1 MSTSLTGQVVL
12 GAADSGSQTSVADLR
27 VVVRNESESYPAILG
42 TATTDGNGNYTVAIP
57 ADTLAGDFTGSSA
70 LARKMG
76 VYIYPPTGP
85 RQLSYQS
92 VDDQEGDTLTVNTVT
107 LRAADISG
115 WAVSLPGTTNA
126 LPIRSGNAVR
136 LLVDDEVAW
145 TRVAEAMKG
154 AKSSISVMELDLDMP
169 RAYNADQKSEV
180 PEIIL
185 EFPASFDPN
194 NPTALDGTTDNRPE
208 RLMLAAAQNS
218 TQVRVMIPH
227 PNISVLTAIADAA
240 ILLVPFLIGSLIGF
254 RPAWAVWASLWS
266 HIFGGAP
273 DGDAD
278 AVEKYFTA
286 AGSTAQAVRFNT
298 RMFSVIHAKAV
309 LIDTVAAEI
318 DNAEAILLGSP
329 FSASY
334 WDTVGHSVYEPRR
347 GSCAGEPIPVHDV
360 SLGIRGPAVADVQ
373 QQFLGYWNVASPTNP
388 VVALD
393 PAPGAVLAG
402 SDENTASVQI
412 VRTVDNST
420 LSGLPDGELGVLEA
434 YLRAIENAQQYVYIE
449 NQYFTNDTI
458 ASAISAALSDTSRP
472 NLEVILMVNVVPDM
486 PFYPT
491 WQTNLFERIRRD
503 AGAGASRF
511 GVFTAW
517 SHTGPAPVHKHT
529 NPVIMPDYL
538 HTKAAVVDGSWAT
551 VGSANLDGASLDQF
565 QILHALQFGSFRN
578 GELNCVM
585 YSGVEGTDD
594 TLGPDTLR
602 RQLWGEHLGM
612 DATDPRLDQ
621 TTLSSSH
628 GWLQLW
634 TDTANAKLQALIDDP
649 TVINPANGRVLAYPK
664 GATSGFG
671 LLWAWSHPHKN
682 FLQTSTIGSGR
693 IDLSKLDLVEQTT
706 AFNYQTGLWADH

>member
-12 GAADSGSQTSVADLR
+12 AAADSGSQASVAGLR
-27 VVVRNESESYPAILG
+27 VVVHNESESYPAILG
-42 TATTDGNGNYTVAIP
+42 NATTDSNGNYTVAIP
-57 ADTLAGDFTGSSA
+57 ADSLASDFTGPPA

-92 VDDQEGDTLTVNTVT
+92 VDDQEGDTLTVDTVT

-115 WAVSLPGTTNA
+115 WAVSLPGTTNF

-136 LLVDDEVAW
+136 LLVDDLVAW
-145 TRVAEAMKG
+145 SHVADSMKG
-154 AKSSISVMELDLDMP
+154 AKKSISVMQLNFDMP
-169 RAYNADQKSEV
+169 RAYDAVQKDEV

-185 EFPASFDPN
+185 EFPASFDPDQ
-194 NPTALDGTTDNRPE
+194 PTALDGTTDNRPE
-208 RLMLAAAQNS
+208 RLLLSAAQS
-218 TQVRVMIPH
+218 GTQVRVMIPH
-227 PNISVLTAIADAA
+227 PDISVLTAIADAA
-240 ILLVPFLIGSLIGF
+240 ILLIPFLIGSLIGF
-254 RPAWAVWASLWS
+254 RPAWAVWAALWS

-273 DGDAD
+273 KGDAD
-278 AVEKYFTA
+278 AVSKYFTA
-286 AGSTAQAVRFNT
+286 AGSTAQAVKFNT

-309 LIDTVAAEI
+309 LVNTVADAI
-318 DNAEAILLGSP
+318 DNAEVILLGSP

-334 WDTVGHSVYEPRR
+334 WDTGNHQVYEPRR

-360 SLGIRGPAVADVQ
+360 SIGIRGPAVADLQ
-373 QQFLGYWNVASPTNP
+373 QQFLGYWNVAAPANP

-393 PAPGAVLAG
+393 PAPAAATAA
-402 SDENTASVQI
+402 SDEYPASVQI
-412 VRTVDNST
+412 VRTVDSST
-420 LSGLPDGELGVLEA
+420 LSGLPDGEMGVLEA
-434 YLRAIENAQQYVYIE
+434 YVRAIENAQQYIYIE
-449 NQYFTNDTI
+449 NQYFTNETI
-458 ASAISAALSDTSRP
+458 ASALSAALSDTSRP
-472 NLEVILMVNVVPDM
+472 NLQVILMVNVVPDM

-503 AGAGASRF
+503 AGASASRF

-517 SHTGPAPVHKHT
+517 SHTGPSTEHHHT
-529 NPVIMPDYL
+529 NPVIMPNYL

-551 VGSANLDGASLDQF
+551 IGSANLDGASLDQF

-585 YSGVEGTDD
+585 FSGVEGVVQMDVVD
-594 TLGPDTLR
+594 QLR
-602 RQLWGEHLGM
+602 LQLWSEHLGTTT
-612 DATDPRLDQ
+612 TDPKLDQ
-621 TTLSSSH
+621 GTLLSSH

-634 TDTANAKLQALIDDP
+634 TDAANAKLQGLIDDP
-649 TVINPANGRVLAYPK
+649 TVIDPGHVLAYPP

-682 FLQTSTIGSGR
+682 FLQTSTIGSGK
-693 IDLSKLDLVEQTT
+693 IDLSKLNLVEQTT
-706 AFNYQTGLWADH
+706 AFNYQTGEWADH